1 MSRKYRRNPDQYFD
15 KRNDNQM
22 NNDDGHNRY
31 ANKNQYNPRSN
42 VMNRLGKKPMPRN
55 QRNNFRSTN
64 RNESNNRHQNRTQ
77 DEFFKIIIPHGQNY
91 EESYVKSLL
100 HTYLDDMDD
109 PCTFYNYHKSQ
120 GSAAFFVLGHQRAD
134 ALRNLSRRVPTQT
147 GQRLIIVT
155 QRSAPPTIQMNDQ
168 FKTMIKEAMIAK
180 YDQQSQILDLSRFR
194 DFELFRNNGVYVVLN
209 RMNILSYVIDL
220 IVMHMPNIIAIN
232 LSHNQI
238 TLLEPMKA
246 FANLSQF
253 KALDLSHNNIY
264 KEEELNHL
272 IKCNLMELVLEGN
285 PFANAFPTPEDYV
298 SAVRKI
304 FSNLKTLKIFQ
315 IRLDSIWV
323 SPIIFQRPRILSFRM
338 IA

>member
-1 MSRKYRRNPDQYFD
+1 
-15 KRNDNQM
+15 
-22 NNDDGHNRY
+22 
-31 ANKNQYNPRSN
+31 
-42 VMNRLGKKPMPRN
+42 MNRLGKKPMPRN

-109 PCTFYNYHKSQ
+109 PCTFYNVNILDRNCFRNLKSSDLLLFVFFFLIPQYHKSQ

-253 KALDLSHNNIY
+253 KALDLSHNN
-264 KEEELNHL
+264 
-272 IKCNLMELVLEGN
+272 
-285 PFANAFPTPEDYV
+285 V
-298 SAVRKI
+298 SSNSI
-304 FSNLKTLKIFQ
+304 FVGY
-315 IRLDSIWV
+315 D
-323 SPIIFQRPRILSFRM
+323 
-338 IA
+338 